1 MKEVLK
7 ISIKN
12 MVVVSDKAKK
22 FWNRN
27 ASTYGNLPHLLA

>member
-12 MVVVSDKAKK
+12 MVVVSDRAKK

-27 ASTYGNLPHLLA
+27 ESSDGNLPHLLA